1 MTTILAV
8 AVATLLAGLLHQ
20 YATLRDQDRLI
31 ARQRKRISA
40 LERIL
45 RARAL
50 RVMAVL
56 PENVPEPL
64 DPARMN

>member
-8 AVATLLAGLLHQ
+8 AV
-20 YATLRDQDRLI
+20 ATLRDQDRLI

-45 RARAL
+45 RTRAL
-50 RVMAVL
+50 RVVALL
-56 PENVPEPL
+56 PEHVPEPL